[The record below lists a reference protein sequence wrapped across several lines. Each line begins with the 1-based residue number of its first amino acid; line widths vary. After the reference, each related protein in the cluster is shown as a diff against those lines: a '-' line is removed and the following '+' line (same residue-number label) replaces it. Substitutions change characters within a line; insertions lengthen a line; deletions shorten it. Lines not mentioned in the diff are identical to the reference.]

1 MIKIDGSLGEGGGQI
16 LRTALSLSMI
26 TGKPFHIEKIRAN
39 RSKPGLLRQ
48 HLTCVQAAAEVSGA
62 VVEGG
67 ELHSTALTFT
77 PNQVK
82 AGKYKFS
89 IGTAGSTTLVLQTVM
104 PALWFADD
112 TSEVLIEG
120 GTHNTMAPPFEF
132 LEKTLYPA
140 MARMGITGEIYLNSY
155 GFYPAGGGSLKAV
168 VHPVKAWKK
177 LEALERGA
185 MLSKRAEIL
194 NSNLSKEIAER
205 EFQELVDYGGFATE
219 EVSIRRVNSPGPGN
233 LINAEVAHEQ
243 ITEVFT
249 AHGERG
255 VTSEAVARL
264 AVRQLKEYLASGAFA
279 DEYLTDQLL
288 LPMAL
293 AGGGAFSADTISKHT
308 STNMDTIAKFLIV
321 TFETERDGQRWIV
334 RAQS

>member
-26 TGKPFHIEKIRAN
+26 TGKPFQIEKIRAN

-48 HLTCVQAAAEVSGA
+48 HLTAVQAAVEVSG
-62 VVEGG
+62 G
-67 ELHSTALTFT
+67 EVLGAELGSTELTFT
-77 PNQVK
+77 PNK
-82 AGKYKFS
+82 IKSGKFKFS

-104 PALWFADD
+104 PALWFGEDS
-112 TSEVLIEG
+112 SEVVIEG

-140 MARMGITGEIYLNSY
+140 LARMGVTGEIYLNGY
-155 GFYPAGGGSLKAV
+155 GFYPAGGGSLKAI
-168 VHPVKAWKK
+168 VHPVKNWKK
-177 LEALERGA
+177 LDALERGA
-185 MLSKRAEIL
+185 LLSKKAEIL
-194 NSNLSKEIAER
+194 NSNLAKEIAER
-205 EFQELVDYGGFATE
+205 EFQELVSYGGFDGS
-219 EVSIRRVNSPGPGN
+219 EVSIRRVNAPGPGN
-233 LINAEVAHEQ
+233 LINVEVTHEN
-243 ITEVFT
+243 IREVFT

-264 AVRQLKEYLASGAFA
+264 AVRQMRDYLASGAFA

-293 AGGGAFSADTISKHT
+293 AGGGVFTADAISKHT
-308 STNMDTIAKFLIV
+308 STNMDTIAKFLPV
-321 TFETERDGQRWIV
+321 GFETIRDGQRWKVIC
-334 RAQS
+334 